1 MEMKI
6 TMQIS
11 NGLKDRLVQQ
21 LKIQNQNVFAQEK
34 FWEVF
39 EKMTGAVCFDFIL
52 NKLDDSEARRFV
64 NLMEQDE
71 TGAKAIE
78 FAKLKIGDLEKQLVN
93 LMQEK
98 IQKLS
103 S

>member
-1 MEMKI
+1 MLHI
-6 TMQIS
+6 P
-11 NGLKDRLVQQ
+11 NDLRNRLFQQ
-21 LKIQNQNVFAQEK
+21 LNIQNQNVFAQEK

-39 EKMTGAVCFDFIL
+39 EKMAGAVCFDFIS
-52 NKLDDSEARRFV
+52 NKLDDSEARQFM

-71 TGAKAIE
+71 TGVKAVE
-78 FAKLKIGDLEKQLVN
+78 FAELKIGDLEKQLVN

-98 IQKLS
+98 LQKLS

>member
-1 MEMKI
+1 
-6 TMQIS
+6 MQPP
-11 NGLKDRLVQQ
+11 NDLKDRLAQQ

-39 EKMTGAVCFDFIL
+39 EKMAGAVCFDFIL
-52 NKLDDSEARRFV
+52 KKLDDSEARQFV
-64 NLMEQDE
+64 SLTEQDE
-71 TGAKAIE
+71 TGVKAIE

-98 IQKLS
+98 LQKLS